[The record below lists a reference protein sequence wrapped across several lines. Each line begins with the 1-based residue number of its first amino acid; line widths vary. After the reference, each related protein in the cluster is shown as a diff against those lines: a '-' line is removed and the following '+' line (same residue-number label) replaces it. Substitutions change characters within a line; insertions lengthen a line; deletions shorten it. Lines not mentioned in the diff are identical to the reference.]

1 MPWPTTSRST
11 WSSFLRPLNL
21 FNLITPAPLISHSS
35 VSPST
40 SFISSGSSY
49 PPTTIQTLPPHYRA
63 FPHLD
68 TLQIDRYAH
77 PRCGTYSKTW
87 VPEVLPFTPETLPRL
102 PTISQSA
109 LERLWTEP
117 ALAEMLSPEDA
128 EARGRDSW
136 KAYDGVGDR
145 LINAAALAAVN
156 RARERGINSVSRT
169 DLFGP

>member
-1 MPWPTTSRST
+1 MSWPTTLRST
-11 WSSFLRPLNL
+11 WSTFLRP
-21 FNLITPAPLISHSS
+21 FNPFALLSPLQTSITSS
-35 VSPST
+35 LPST
-40 SFISSGSSY
+40 STTNASFY

-63 FPHLD
+63 FPDLD

-77 PRCGTYSKTW
+77 ARCGTYSKTW

-102 PTISQSA
+102 PVISQSA
-109 LERLWTEP
+109 LERSWTEP
-117 ALAEMLSPEDA
+117 ALAEMLLPGDR

-156 RARERGINSVSRT
+156 RAREQGINSVS
-169 DLFGP
+169 